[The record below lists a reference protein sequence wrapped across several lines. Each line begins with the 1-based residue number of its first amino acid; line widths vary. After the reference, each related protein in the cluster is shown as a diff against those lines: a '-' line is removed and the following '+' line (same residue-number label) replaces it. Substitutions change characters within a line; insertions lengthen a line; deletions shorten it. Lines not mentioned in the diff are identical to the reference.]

1 MFKSISYFL
10 IYFCFVDAVNLVLL
24 RFGQIKLFGTGKTL
38 EGMAAG
44 FICMLVASI
53 MLDTQL
59 KTEPL
64 NFQGKMLYVT

>member
-1 MFKSISYFL
+1 MWILTS
-10 IYFCFVDAVNLVLL
+10 FVSF

-44 FICMLVASI
+44 FISMLVASI

-59 KTEPL
+59 TTEPL
-64 NFQGKMLYVT
+64 DFQGKNNKCIGIDV